1 MKLLEEK
8 GLEVIGAVYH
18 LEDGHVEIFWSEEW
32 MNVTLSD

>member
-18 LEDGHVEIFWSEEW
+18 LEDGHVEFLE
-32 MNVTLSD
+32 